1 MRHDIVDTLIIGAG
15 ASGLAAWRE
24 LHRAGL
30 QVACI
35 EALDRIGGRV
45 YTVHDPLSPVAIELG
60 AEFVHG
66 RPPQIWDLITERG
79 MPVVERSHEISY
91 PEEADRRPDEG
102 MWQLLSAMEEAA
114 EEGLDQSFAEFAAH
128 ADFDRRTKYAATSYV
143 EGFNAA
149 RAEVVGIQSLA
160 QDAKAADAIDGDRS
174 FHLRDGYDAVAHTLL
189 PSTEG
194 LHLNTIA
201 ERVHWKPGEV
211 TVHVRSAVDGVPWTI
226 TARRLIVTV
235 SLGVL
240 HANTIQFDPEPVAL
254 AAAGEIA
261 FGQVM
266 RVTLRFE
273 RMPDF
278 LRPGFLLSDEPVFPT
293 WWTTLPVQAPVI
305 TGWSAGPKA
314 DDLLGQPKTAVVAR
328 ALDSLRRIAR
338 AELPPIAAAYL
349 HDWHAD
355 PFFRGAYSYVPAGK
369 FHAREKL
376 AEPIADTLYFAG
388 EAANISGHSAT
399 VHGAIE
405 SGVRAAKSVIAN
417 RKAETM

>member
-1 MRHDIVDTLIIGAG
+1 V
-15 ASGLAAWRE
+15 
-24 LHRAGL
+24 
-30 QVACI
+30 
-35 EALDRIGGRV
+35 
-45 YTVHDPLSPVAIELG
+45 
-60 AEFVHG
+60 
-66 RPPQIWDLITERG
+66 
-79 MPVVERSHEISY
+79 
-91 PEEADRRPDEG
+91 
-102 MWQLLSAMEEAA
+102 MEEVA
-114 EEGLDQSFAEFAAH
+114 EEGPDQSFAEFAAH
-128 ADFDRRTKYAATSYV
+128 ANFDRRAKHAATSYV

-160 QDAKAADAIDGDRS
+160 QDAKAADAIEGDRS
-174 FHLRDGYDAVAHTLL
+174 FNLPGGYDAVAYVLL
-189 PSTEG
+189 PSSDG

-201 ERVHWKPGEV
+201 ERVHWKPGQV
-211 TVHVRSAVDGVPWTI
+211 IVHVRSAVDGAPRMI

-240 HANTIQFDPEPVAL
+240 QANAIQFEPEPVAL
-254 AAAGEIA
+254 AAARELA

-273 RMPDF
+273 RLPNF

-293 WWTTLPVQAPVI
+293 WWTTLPMRAPVI

-314 DDLLGQPKTAVVAR
+314 DTLLGQPTASVVAQ
-328 ALDSLRRIAR
+328 ALDSLRRIVGT
-338 AELPPIAAAYL
+338 ELPPVAAAYL

-355 PFFRGAYSYVPAGK
+355 PFFRGAYSYVPVGK
-369 FHAREKL
+369 SHAREKL

-405 SGVRAAKSVIAN
+405 SGVRAAQLSLVPTSPA
-417 RKAETM
+417 